1 MLECLILGDSIAVGI
16 AQQKKE
22 CVSIARVGIT
32 SHKWYSHFSE
42 NSTYNKKY
50 KVVVISLGTN
60 DYKDMSSHS
69 TEEFLYNI
77 RKRADAQM
85 VIWILP
91 NPILKPR
98 QYKII
103 KDLAKEFDDK
113 TLNTLN
119 YVGYDSIHPTTE
131 GYKELAKQIK

>member
-1 MLECLILGDSIAVGI
+1 MLECMILGDSIAIGI

-32 SHKWYSHFSE
+32 SHKWYSDFYE
-42 NSTYNKKY
+42 NPTYKKKY

-60 DYKDMSSHS
+60 DFKNTSPHS

-77 RKRADAQM
+77 RKRADAHM

-91 NPILKPR
+91 NPILKPN
-98 QYKII
+98 QYKVI
-103 KDLAKEFDDK
+103 KELAKEFNDK
-113 TLNTLN
+113 TLDTLN
-119 YVGYDSIHPTTE
+119 HVGYDSIHPTVE